1 MLLYIYTIKIMHNNI
16 YSIPENTESIR
27 VTPPNGN
34 GSYFKQ
40 DRINILDNEIS
51 KEFNTYRNWNHFELL
66 MEKGK
71 MTHRPL
77 GVKSL
82 FNNVNAI
89 YGNIAL
95 RDEMNIPLLDSP
107 ESRKRIR
114 EQTDCSIKSLVK
126 ASEDGSMGR
135 AIYNY
140 SDFMFCKHLGKMRN
154 NQLITLRRFAYPCG
168 DHINISSAQE
178 RLAKTQQHQP
188 DIGRLITWMGTPDN
202 DMSSILHYDMKMS
215 WKSISAPNGDAE
227 QANASDSSIGPL
239 GKMMNV
245 FNSSYAKSVQAG
257 VNDTNLPEQLTLPG
271 KKGINI
277 PLGTSSAP
285 FSNAAWLRNFDNN
298 KTYGP
303 IDMITKTNIRSDEGL
318 DFNQNINLTFD
329 YELRSY
335 DGVNGRAAMLDLIGN
350 ILAVGYTSGKFW
362 PGVHRFYGAHQSNLF
377 ANLPIYKADLSS
389 PSSVAKGVWDSFSSV
404 GSSLFGGEGGL
415 MGGLKALGKNLFGG
429 LMGGMLN
436 KLGRPQKYALQS
448 LLSPA
453 PTGPWHLTVGNP
465 RNPIMSMGNMKVD
478 SCDIEQYGPLGI
490 DDFPTGLKVKIS
502 LSHCKPRDASQ
513 IEMMYLGGDW
523 RIYTPMSGQLMTM
536 YDAAIDLNQS
546 KSNTL
551 ITTNSGDGVSL
562 LPSNNVS
569 IQSISTTSSN
579 NSLSKKKKMKYF
591 GTDDEQAIVQ
601 ISKESFQGATPSKGE
616 GAPSNK

>member
-1 MLLYIYTIKIMHNNI
+1 M
-16 YSIPENTESIR
+16 
-27 VTPPNGN
+27 
-34 GSYFKQ
+34 
-40 DRINILDNEIS
+40 
-51 KEFNTYRNWNHFELL
+51 
-66 MEKGK
+66 
-71 MTHRPL
+71 
-77 GVKSL
+77 
-82 FNNVNAI
+82 
-89 YGNIAL
+89 
-95 RDEMNIPLLDSP
+95 
-107 ESRKRIR
+107 
-114 EQTDCSIKSLVK
+114 
-126 ASEDGSMGR
+126 
-135 AIYNY
+135 
-140 SDFMFCKHLGKMRN
+140 
-154 NQLITLRRFAYPCG
+154 
-168 DHINISSAQE
+168 
-178 RLAKTQQHQP
+178 
-188 DIGRLITWMGTPDN
+188 
-202 DMSSILHYDMKMS
+202 
-215 WKSISAPNGDAE
+215 
-227 QANASDSSIGPL
+227 
-239 GKMMNV
+239 
-245 FNSSYAKSVQAG
+245 
-257 VNDTNLPEQLTLPG
+257 
-271 KKGINI
+271 
-277 PLGTSSAP
+277 
-285 FSNAAWLRNFDNN
+285 
-298 KTYGP
+298 
-303 IDMITKTNIRSDEGL
+303 
-318 DFNQNINLTFD
+318 
-329 YELRSY
+329 
-335 DGVNGRAAMLDLIGN
+335 
-350 ILAVGYTSGKFW
+350 
-362 PGVHRFYGAHQSNLF
+362 
-377 ANLPIYKADLSS
+377 SS